1 MSTADAARYP
11 VPAAEHRVRDE
22 VQRSRF
28 LTVLAPAPSVEA
40 AQAVVAAVRAE
51 FPEATHHCWAHVVG
65 PPGSTA
71 RIGLSD
77 DGEPHGTA
85 GRPMLTALLHSGV
98 GDIVA
103 IVVRWYGGTKL
114 GTGGLARAYAGG
126 VTAALATLPTRERV
140 ARTTLS
146 LRVAHGDVGA
156 VRQLLAGHEATLVAE
171 AYGAEATYVV
181 AVPTVAREVLE
192 QALRDAT
199 RGTIVV
205 HEGEP
210 PAG

>member
-1 MSTADAARYP
+1 MSTTDTARYP

-28 LTVLAPAPSVEA
+28 LTVLAPAPTIEA

-103 IVVRWYGGTKL
+103 VVVRWYGGTKL

-126 VTAALATLPTRERV
+126 VTSALATLPTRDRV

-146 LRVAHGDVGA
+146 LRVAHADVGA
-156 VRQLLAGHEATLVAE
+156 VRQLLAAHEATLVDE
-171 AYGAEATYVV
+171 AYGAEVRYVV
-181 AVPTVAREVLE
+181 AVPTAARAALE
-192 QALRDAT
+192 GALRDAT
-199 RGTIVV
+199 RGTAVIR
-205 HEGEP
+205 EADAPTG
-210 PAG
+210 